1 MREDELRSLLAAV
14 AEGSLSLE
22 RALERLAQL
31 PFVDLGEA
39 KLDVHREIRSGVAEA
54 VFAPGKSDV
63 DLERIVDS
71 LCEAHGR
78 ALVTR
83 LRPEQAGVL
92 IARHPGATFH
102 DRCGI
107 LTLGEPSP
115 APGYSIAVLAAGTA
129 DLPVAEEAAVCSD
142 WLGAAVDR
150 HYDVGIAGVHRLLG
164 RLDLIRRAEA
174 LIVVAGMDGAL
185 PTLVAGL
192 VRAPVIAVPTSVG
205 YGASFGG
212 LAALLTMLNACSPG
226 VAVVNIDNGYGAAV
240 MAHRICA
247 PRPSHHRTSKSGTP
261 GRSPR
266 GTRRGPAPSR
276 RRRRPA

>member
-1 MREDELRSLLAAV
+1 MREDELRALLAAV
-14 AEGSLSLE
+14 AKGAVSLE
-22 RALERLAQL
+22 QAVERLAQL

-39 KLDVHREIRSGVAEA
+39 KLDLHREMRSGVAEA
-54 VFAPGKSDV
+54 VFAPGKTGE
-63 DLERIVDS
+63 DLQRIVDGMV
-71 LCEAHGR
+71 EAHGR
-78 ALVTR
+78 VLVTR
-83 LRPEQAGVL
+83 LRAEQATAL
-92 IARHPGATFH
+92 IERHPAASYH
-102 DRCGI
+102 QRSGI
-107 LTLGEPSP
+107 LTIGEPEP
-115 APGYSIAVLAAGTA
+115 ALGYSIAVLAAGTA
-129 DLPVAEEAAVCSD
+129 DLAVAEEAAICAE
-142 WLGAAVDR
+142 WLGATVDR

-164 RLDLIRRAEA
+164 RLDVIRRAEA

-247 PRPSHHRTSKSGTP
+247 PRPSHHRTSKSGSP
-261 GRSPR
+261 ARSPR